1 MHSSVERVTLRALL
15 CSVLVLGASSQ
26 ESATRSYEGDLREIA
41 QVVIKKFFPIVSEL
55 VTSPDLSVDCSSSLL
70 KTFAGLRQHKAWSYR
85 MIMSNAVL
93 SNNALEGTYVA
104 MGGYDQCLRTRVYL
118 SDGELDF
125 KGQYCSLF
133 YELPRDYFEKFI
145 KRFHEIGELTG
156 RKDPLTATS
165 ADEFQS
171 KDTRGGL
178 CTPSTCTAED
188 MTFMIRSIFN
198 LYGGNATVTSCRTED
213 PKTLSSTHIICL
225 SLLGFLLLLVLVGTG
240 AELIIMKKC
249 PKKKPPATGGP
260 LRLILSFSAIT
271 NTWYLL
277 RTEIKPERK
286 ALGFMAGLK
295 VIMAFWVVLG
305 HTYILVPTGFFHSV
319 YNMEYMTW
327 NFTFQFIINAF
338 LSVTT
343 FFFISGFLLS
353 YLVTESRSSV
363 LKNNLVFVYVS
374 RGVRRYIRLTIPT
387 LVVLV
392 VGFLLPLTGSGP
404 ADEDA
409 YNQHIKSCYHNW
421 WRLIVQAQ
429 NFVEEGQLCFQHLWY
444 ISTDL
449 QIFMFIA
456 FPLTLLLLKYPKTSH
471 VIGAIVA
478 VAFCILTC
486 IQTHSWNLFYALTG
500 GSNDMRTM
508 QRTLLYV
515 YIRPFTH
522 VATYIVG
529 VLCGY
534 AASQHKNKHI
544 HLMLQA
550 LLWCLSLILVCA
562 VMFITVP
569 WNQGMLPDDVTNS
582 IYGGFHRIAWA
593 LGFCWP
599 TYACATGRGGWLNK
613 MFSWKFFVP
622 LSRLTF
628 SIYLVHVLIFIVRM
642 IRLRTYI
649 NTDEFYQL
657 NTALGVFAL
666 SVVFAYVLHILIEAP
681 VFQLEK
687 LIFDR
692 KPEEHMPTTI
702 VKHANG
708 VDHANGF
715 EQANGKD
722 EPKSSIL

>member
-1 MHSSVERVTLRALL
+1 MLPLSECGKSESSV
-15 CSVLVLGASSQ
+15 
-26 ESATRSYEGDLREIA
+26 
-41 QVVIKKFFPIVSEL
+41 
-55 VTSPDLSVDCSSSLL
+55 
-70 KTFAGLRQHKAWSYR
+70 
-85 MIMSNAVL
+85 IMSNAVL

-104 MGGYDQCLRTRVYL
+104 MGGYDQCLRTHVYL

-188 MTFMIRSIFN
+188 MTFMIRS
-198 LYGGNATVTSCRTED
+198 S
-213 PKTLSSTHIICL
+213 
-225 SLLGFLLLLVLVGTG
+225 
-240 AELIIMKKC
+240 
-249 PKKKPPATGGP
+249 GP

-544 HLMLQA
+544 HLA

>member
-1 MHSSVERVTLRALL
+1 MCASPKSVTMR
-15 CSVLVLGASSQ
+15 VLVCSILVLCVSSQ
-26 ESATRSYEGDLREIA
+26 ESATRSYEADLRDIA

-55 VTSPDLSVDCSSSLL
+55 VTSPELSVDCSSSLL
-70 KTFAGLRQHKAWSYR
+70 KTFSGLRQQKAWAYR
-85 MIMSNAVL
+85 MILSNAML
-93 SNNALEGTYVA
+93 SSNPLEGTYVA

-118 SDGELDF
+118 ADGELDF

-133 YELPRDYFEKFI
+133 YKLPPAYFETFI

-156 RKDPLTATS
+156 RKNPLTATS

-171 KDTRGGL
+171 VDTRGAL
-178 CTPSTCTAED
+178 CTPSTCTEQD
-188 MTFMIRSIFN
+188 MTFMIRSILT

-213 PKTLSSTHIICL
+213 PKTLSTAHIICL
-225 SLLGFLLLLVLVGTG
+225 SILGFLLLLVLVGTG
-240 AELIIMKKC
+240 TELIIRKGC
-249 PKKKPPATGGP
+249 PKKKSPTRGP
-260 LRLILSFSAIT
+260 LRVILSFSAIT

-286 ALGFMAGLK
+286 ALAFMAGLK

-305 HTYILVPTGFFHSV
+305 HAYILVPTGFFHSV
-319 YNMEYMTW
+319 YTMEYMTW

-363 LKNNLVFVYVS
+363 LNNNLLLVYIS

-392 VGFLLPLTGSGP
+392 AGLLLPLTGSGP

-409 YNQHIKSCYHNW
+409 YNQHIRSCYHNW

-429 NFVEEGQLCFQHLWY
+429 NFVEEGQLCLQHLWY
-444 ISTDL
+444 VSTDL

-456 FPLTLLLLKYPKTSH
+456 FPLTLLLLKYPKTSQ
-471 VIGAIVA
+471 VIGVIVA
-478 VAFCILTC
+478 VAFCIMTC
-486 IQTHSWNLFYALTG
+486 LQTHSWNLFYALNG
-500 GSNDMRTM
+500 GSNDMRKM

-529 VLCGY
+529 ILCGY

-550 LLWCLSLILVCA
+550 VLWCLSLVLACA
-562 VMFITVP
+562 VMFVTVP
-569 WNQGMLPDDVTNS
+569 WNQGMLPEDLSNS
-582 IYGGFHRIAWA
+582 IYAGFHRISWA
-593 LGFCWP
+593 IAFCWP

-613 MFSWKFFVP
+613 MFSWKFFIP

-628 SIYLVHVLIFIVRM
+628 SIYLVHVLIYIARM
-642 IRLRTYI
+642 IRLRTYV
-649 NTDEFYQL
+649 NTDEFFQL
-657 NTALGVFAL
+657 NVALGVFAL
-666 SVVFAYVLHILIEAP
+666 SIVFAYVLHILIEAP

-687 LIFDR
+687 ILFER
-692 KPEEHMPTTI
+692 KSEEDAPPAI
-702 VKHANG
+702 LKNANG
-708 VDHANGF
+708 VEHANGF
-715 EQANGKD
+715 EYAKGKD

>member
-1 MHSSVERVTLRALL
+1 MHASGRRVTLTALVF
-15 CSVLVLGASSQ
+15 SVLVLGVWSQ
-26 ESATRSYEGDLREIA
+26 ESATRSYEEDLRDIG
-41 QVVIKKFFPIVSEL
+41 QVVIRKFFPIVSEL
-55 VTSPDLSVDCSSSLL
+55 VTSPELSVDCSSSLL
-70 KTFAGLRQHKAWSYR
+70 KTFSGLRQHKAWAYR
-85 MIMSNAVL
+85 MILSNAML
-93 SNNALEGTYVA
+93 SSNALEGTYVA

-133 YELPRDYFEKFI
+133 YMLPPAYFETFI

-156 RKDPLTATS
+156 RKNPLTATS

-171 KDTRGGL
+171 VDTRGAL
-178 CTPSTCTAED
+178 CTPSTCTEED
-188 MTFMIRSIFN
+188 MTFIIRSILT
-198 LYGGNATVTSCRTED
+198 LYGGNATVMHCRTDD
-213 PKTLSSTHIICL
+213 PKSLNTVHIICL
-225 SLLGFLLLLVLVGTG
+225 SILGFLLLLVFVGTG
-240 AELIIMKKC
+240 TELIIMKRC
-249 PKKKPPATGGP
+249 PKKKHSAGGP

-277 RTEIKPERK
+277 RMDVKPERK
-286 ALGFMAGLK
+286 PLKFMAGLK

-319 YNMEYMTW
+319 YTMEYMTW
-327 NFTFQFIINAF
+327 NVTFEFIINAL

-353 YLVTESRSSV
+353 YLVTQSRSTV
-363 LKNNLVFVYVS
+363 LKNNLLMVYIS

-392 VGFLLPLTGSGP
+392 VGLLLPLMGSGP

-409 YNQHIKSCYHNW
+409 YNQHIRSCYHNW

-444 ISTDL
+444 VSTDL

-456 FPLTLLLLKYPKTSH
+456 FPLTLLLLKYPKTSY
-471 VIGAIVA
+471 VIGGTVA

-486 IQTHSWNLFYALTG
+486 FQTHSWNLFYSLTG
-500 GSNDMRTM
+500 GSNDMRKM

-529 VLCGY
+529 ILCGY

-544 HLMLQA
+544 HLLLQA
-550 LLWCLSLILVCA
+550 LLWCVSLLLACL
-562 VMFITVP
+562 VMFVTLP
-569 WNQGMLPDDVTNS
+569 WNQGTLPGDVSNY
-582 IYGGFHRIAWA
+582 IYAGFHRIAWA
-593 LGFCWP
+593 LAFCWP

-613 MFSWKFFVP
+613 IFSWKFFIP

-666 SVVFAYVLHILIEAP
+666 STVFAYVLHILIEAP
-681 VFQLEK
+681 IFQLEK
-687 LIFDR
+687 IIFER
-692 KPEEHMPTTI
+692 KREEHVPQTS
-702 VKHANG
+702 VKHVNG

-715 EQANGKD
+715 EQATSKD
-722 EPKSSIL
+722 ELKSSIL

>member
-1 MHSSVERVTLRALL
+1 MHASVRRATLTALVL
-15 CSVLVLGASSQ
+15 SVLVLGVSSQ
-26 ESATRSYEGDLREIA
+26 ESATRSYEGDLRDIA

-55 VTSPDLSVDCSSSLL
+55 VTSPELSVDCSSSLL
-70 KTFAGLRQHKAWSYR
+70 KTFSGLRQHKAWAYR
-85 MIMSNAVL
+85 MILSNAML
-93 SNNALEGTYVA
+93 SSNPLEGTYVA

-133 YELPRDYFEKFI
+133 YQLPPAYFEAFI

-156 RKDPLTATS
+156 RKDPLIATS
-165 ADEFQS
+165 ADDFQS
-171 KDTRGGL
+171 VDTRGAL
-178 CTPSTCTAED
+178 CTPSTCTEED
-188 MTFMIRSIFN
+188 MTFMIRSILT
-198 LYGGNATVTSCRTED
+198 LYGGNATVMYCRTDD
-213 PKTLSSTHIICL
+213 PKTLSTVHIICL
-225 SLLGFLLLLVLVGTG
+225 SILGFLLLLVVVGTG
-240 AELIIMKKC
+240 TELLIRKRC
-249 PKKKPPATGGP
+249 PKKKPPAGGP
-260 LRLILSFSAIT
+260 LRFILSFSAIT

-277 RTEIKPERK
+277 RTDIKPERK
-286 ALGFMAGLK
+286 PLGFMAGLK

-319 YNMEYMTW
+319 YTMEYMTW
-327 NFTFQFIINAF
+327 NVTFEFIINAF

-353 YLVTESRSSV
+353 YLVTESRVTV
-363 LKNNLVFVYVS
+363 LKNNLLMVYIS

-392 VGFLLPLTGSGP
+392 IGLLLPLTGSGP
-404 ADEDA
+404 ADVDA

-471 VIGAIVA
+471 VIGVILA

-486 IQTHSWNLFYALTG
+486 FQTHSWNLFYALTG
-500 GSNDMRTM
+500 GSNDMRTI

-529 VLCGY
+529 ILCGY

-544 HLMLQA
+544 HLVLQA
-550 LLWCLSLILVCA
+550 LLWCLSLLLVCL
-562 VMFITVP
+562 VMFVTVP
-569 WNQGMLPDDVTNS
+569 WNQGMLPGDVSNY
-582 IYGGFHRIAWA
+582 IYAGFHRIAWA

-599 TYACATGRGGWLNK
+599 TYACATGRGGLLNK
-613 MFSWKFFVP
+613 MFSWKFFIP

-642 IRLRTYI
+642 IRLRTYV

-657 NTALGVFAL
+657 NTALGVFVL
-666 SVVFAYVLHILIEAP
+666 STVFAYVLHILIEAP

-687 LIFDR
+687 IIFER
-692 KPEEHMPTTI
+692 KPEEHVPPTS

-722 EPKSSIL
+722 ELKSSIL

>member
-1 MHSSVERVTLRALL
+1 MHASARRATLTALVL
-15 CSVLVLGASSQ
+15 SVLVLGVSSQ
-26 ESATRSYEGDLREIA
+26 ESATRSYEGDLQDIA

-55 VTSPDLSVDCSSSLL
+55 VTSPELSVDCSSSLL
-70 KTFAGLRQHKAWSYR
+70 KTFSGLRQHKAWAYR
-85 MIMSNAVL
+85 MILSNAML
-93 SNNALEGTYVA
+93 SSNPLEGTYVA

-133 YELPRDYFEKFI
+133 YQLPPAYFEAFI

-156 RKDPLTATS
+156 RKDPLIATS
-165 ADEFQS
+165 ADDFQS
-171 KDTRGGL
+171 VDTRGAL
-178 CTPSTCTAED
+178 CTPSTCTEED
-188 MTFMIRSIFN
+188 MTFMIRSILT
-198 LYGGNATVTSCRTED
+198 LYGGNATVMYCRTDD
-213 PKTLSSTHIICL
+213 PKTLSTVHIICL
-225 SLLGFLLLLVLVGTG
+225 SILGFLLLLVVVGTG
-240 AELIIMKKC
+240 TELLIMKRC
-249 PKKKPPATGGP
+249 PKKKPPAGGP
-260 LRLILSFSAIT
+260 LRFILSFSAIT

-277 RTEIKPERK
+277 RTDIKPERK
-286 ALGFMAGLK
+286 PLGFMAGLK

-319 YNMEYMTW
+319 YTMEYMTW
-327 NFTFQFIINAF
+327 NVTFQFIINAF

-353 YLVTESRSSV
+353 YLVTESRATV
-363 LKNNLVFVYVS
+363 LKNNLLMVYIS

-392 VGFLLPLTGSGP
+392 IGLLLPLTGSGP
-404 ADEDA
+404 ADVDA

-456 FPLTLLLLKYPKTSH
+456 FPLTLLLLKYPKTCH
-471 VIGAIVA
+471 VIGGILS

-486 IQTHSWNLFYALTG
+486 FQTHSWNLFYALTG
-500 GSNDMRTM
+500 GSNDMRTI

-529 VLCGY
+529 ILCGY

-544 HLMLQA
+544 HLVLQA
-550 LLWCLSLILVCA
+550 LLWCLSLLLVCL

-569 WNQGMLPDDVTNS
+569 WNQGMLPDDVSNY
-582 IYGGFHRIAWA
+582 IYAGFHRIAWA

-599 TYACATGRGGWLNK
+599 TYACATGRGGLLNK
-613 MFSWKFFVP
+613 MFSWKFFIP

-642 IRLRTYI
+642 IRLRTYV

-666 SVVFAYVLHILIEAP
+666 STVFAYVLHILIEAP

-687 LIFDR
+687 IIFER
-692 KPEEHMPTTI
+692 KPEEHVPPTS

-708 VDHANGF
+708 VD
-715 EQANGKD
+715 QANGKD
-722 EPKSSIL
+722 ELKSSIL